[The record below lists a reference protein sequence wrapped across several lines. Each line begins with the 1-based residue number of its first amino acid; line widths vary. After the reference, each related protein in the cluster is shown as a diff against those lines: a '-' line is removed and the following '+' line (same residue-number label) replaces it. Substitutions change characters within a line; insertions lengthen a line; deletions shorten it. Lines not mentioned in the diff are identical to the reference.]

1 MSSIKTFNLK
11 EGMPTLEEARQ
22 RLSRAFT
29 EARQKKL
36 PVIKLIHGYGSS
48 GVGGTLQIGIRKSLR
63 QRRKKGEI
71 RQYIFGENWSIFD
84 ETSRNVIEEN
94 PSLRKDS
101 DLDRG
106 NDGISIVV
114 L

>member
-1 MSSIKTFNLK
+1 MNTVNLK

-22 RLSRAFT
+22 KLTSALVL
-29 EARQKKL
+29 ARQKKHSA
-36 PVIKLIHGYGSS
+36 IKLIHGYGSS

-63 QRRKKGEI
+63 KRRKKGEL

-84 ETSRNVIEEN
+84 EQTREVLDEN

-106 NDGISIVV
+106 NEGISIVIM
-114 L
+114 